1 MRQLNVLLLNDVKLD
16 GGYEDFPK
24 HLVCLRWL
32 RFPLNSMPTCLNVE
46 KLVVLDM
53 RMLPDTIADLK
64 SLEELH
70 LTGCSEL
77 KVLPKELAQMES
89 LKLFFAGGITLNE
102 LSFGSR
108 DVRGAWS
115 WLSGREGPESTM
127 FSSAFLPRSLTHL
140 ILPNCNLSDGK
151 FTTDLHLPS
160 LRHLVL
166 RDNPFNTISAEIAGL
181 PSLEY
186 LDITQC
192 NNFNVIIK
200 VPTSIEERNLIE
212 RSVTRLLDMVR
223 FRLED
228 ISSGSENR
236 FSASILQ
243 NVVQLV
249 QSDCPHLRGCFI
261 VMNNNVWCRL
271 ECVGDGLGPR
281 VILQENT
288 SGPLLEGLLA
298 QNLPLW
304 DMHKGKLVEADKGDI
319 FTGSF
324 LAILRVFIE
333 SLKLN
338 EILMEK
344 ATMRFLTMDFSVLN
358 YMIS

>member
-1 MRQLNVLLLNDVKLD
+1 MLRSALWEAEESESLEEFSFFFILLKGTKTIRGLILDMHLLREEKHVGPISNYGNYSHENSVEESVLGCEDNRSMHNRLGGIVWQIVNCIPKTSSTSADVIKTEAFANMRQLNVLLLDDVKLD

-53 RMLPDTIADLK
+53 RYSRLK
-64 SLEELH
+64 H
-70 LTGCSEL
+70 AWQG
-77 KVLPKELAQMES
+77 KV
-89 LKLFFAGGITLNE
+89 
-102 LSFGSR
+102 
-108 DVRGAWS
+108 
-115 WLSGREGPESTM
+115 
-127 FSSAFLPRSLTHL
+127 
-140 ILPNCNLSDGK
+140 
-151 FTTDLHLPS
+151 
-160 LRHLVL
+160 
-166 RDNPFNTISAEIAGL
+166 
-181 PSLEY
+181 
-186 LDITQC
+186 
-192 NNFNVIIK
+192 
-200 VPTSIEERNLIE
+200 
-212 RSVTRLLDMVR
+212 
-223 FRLED
+223 
-228 ISSGSENR
+228 
-236 FSASILQ
+236 SASILQ

-319 FTGSF
+319 FTGSL

-344 ATMRFLTMDFSVLN
+344 ATMRFLTMDLVCL
-358 YMIS
+358 II